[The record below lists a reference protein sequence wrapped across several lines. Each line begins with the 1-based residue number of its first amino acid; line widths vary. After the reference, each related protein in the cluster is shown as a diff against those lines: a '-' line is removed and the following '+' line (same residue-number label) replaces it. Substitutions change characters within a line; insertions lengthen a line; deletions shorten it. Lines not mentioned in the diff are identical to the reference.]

1 MSKLTKTVIVLGFL
15 GIILSSCSSAV
26 NNTPA
31 NKAQNQPSEVPL
43 TVDQIESDILL
54 IENNGI
60 SVTGALQ
67 KDAEIIVPITVHI
80 DDKSKTYQWQN
91 VADPEYYP
99 KLIVD
104 DLNQDQQDEIYLFL
118 TKGYGTGV
126 IDTQIHILRKDFSEI
141 TAPNPSVDLKDKL
154 QSSVEEIDSEQ
165 HYTLKLQNK
174 TYTYTFK
181 HDEAAMWFEEVVV
194 GKTTTYRIE
203 NGQLIVSLSLQVAPT
218 LTIGMLEMSYE
229 LQEKQF
235 KLAHIKLV

>member
-218 LTIGMLEMSYE
+218 LTIGTLEMSYE

>member
-1 MSKLTKTVIVLGFL
+1 LSKLTKTVIVLGFL

-218 LTIGMLEMSYE
+218 LTIGTLEMSYE

-235 KLAHIKLV
+235 KLAQIKLV

>member
-218 LTIGMLEMSYE
+218 LTIGTLEMSYE

-235 KLAHIKLV
+235 KLAQIKLV